1 MAFPWIAAFKI
12 IPWKDVIEATPA
24 IVRGAKQ
31 LWNRVRQDES
41 APQAAMEGPAV
52 DPGSP
57 EARLAQLEQRVAEMG
72 REAVA
77 SSELIQALAQHNERL
92 VAAVETLRLR
102 TRVLMWVSA
111 LLAGA
116 VLALFVLR

>member
-31 LWNRVRQDES
+31 LWSRVRQDES
-41 APQAAMEGPAV
+41 APQAAMEGPAA

-77 SSELIQALAQHNERL
+77 CSELIQALAQHNERL

-116 VLALFVLR
+116 VLALFFLR

>member
-31 LWNRVRQDES
+31 LWSRVRQDES
-41 APQAAMEGPAV
+41 APQAAMEGPAA
-52 DPGSP
+52 DPDSP

-72 REAVA
+72 REAVTC
-77 SSELIQALAQHNERL
+77 SELIQALAQHNERL

-116 VLALFVLR
+116 VLALFLLR

>member
-1 MAFPWIAAFKI
+1 MAFPWITAFKI
-12 IPWKDVIEATPA
+12 IPWKDVIEATPT

-31 LWNRVRQDES
+31 LWSKVRQDDS
-41 APQAAMEGPAV
+41 AAAAMQDAAATPI
-52 DPGSP
+52 SP
-57 EARLAQLEQRVAEMG
+57 EARLAQLEQRVAELS

-92 VAAVETLRLR
+92 VAAVDTLRLR
-102 TRVLMWVSA
+102 TRVLMGVSA

-116 VLALFVLR
+116 VVALFFLR

>member
-24 IVRGAKQ
+24 VVRGARQ
-31 LWNRVRQDES
+31 LWNKVRQDES
-41 APQAAMEGPAV
+41 AQQAATAGPAA
-52 DPGSP
+52 DAGSP

-92 VAAVETLRLR
+92 VAAVETLRVR

-116 VLALFVLR
+116 VLALFVLN

>member
-1 MAFPWIAAFKI
+1 MAFPWITAFKI
-12 IPWKDVIEATPA
+12 IPWKDVIEATPT

-31 LWNRVRQDES
+31 LWSKVRQDDS
-41 APQAAMEGPAV
+41 AAASAMQDAAAAPI
-52 DPGSP
+52 SP
-57 EARLAQLEQRVAEMG
+57 EARLAQLEQRVAELS

-92 VAAVETLRLR
+92 VAAVDTLRLR
-102 TRVLMWVSA
+102 TRVLMGVSA

-116 VLALFVLR
+116 VVALFFLR

>member
-31 LWNRVRQDES
+31 LWSRVRQDES
-41 APQAAMEGPAV
+41 APQAAMEGPAA

-72 REAVA
+72 REAVTC
-77 SSELIQALAQHNERL
+77 SELIQALAQHNERL

-116 VLALFVLR
+116 VLALFLLR

>member
-1 MAFPWIAAFKI
+1 MAFPWIVAFKI
-12 IPWKDVIEATPA
+12 IPWKDVIEAAPA
-24 IVRGAKQ
+24 VVRGAKQ
-31 LWNRVRQDES
+31 LWNKVRHDET
-41 APQAAMEGPAV
+41 AQEAATDSPVADPAT
-52 DPGSP
+52 P
-57 EARLAQLEQRVAEMG
+57 EARIAQLEKRVAEMG

-116 VLALFVLR
+116 VLALFFIR